1 MAGLTPHSVCLPLVC
16 SADDQGSLKKK
27 ATSDMYVHFLGVG
40 FLNTPPPQRL
50 RTTSPTKA
58 RLVQNFKT

>member
-40 FLNTPPPQRL
+40 FLNTPPP
-50 RTTSPTKA
+50 KIK
-58 RLVQNFKT
+58 NH